1 MFYLFTILTMKKFK
15 EWVRYN
21 RGFTEWTAKNY
32 CRTLMMFDKYLK
44 DISFRKRGVKKPE
57 TISLYDIDMFIKLE
71 RMKWKSTTTCNNYL
85 AGIKLYMKYNNIIWK
100 DVIDY
105 RRILTAR
112 EPQKKIEALTDDE
125 AKKLIEYFKSVPCE
139 WWKEELI
146 KTRNFMI
153 CWLLIYTGLRV
164 NELSN
169 LKIKDIR
176 EELQIIWKWWI
187 RRVVYLFKEDLD
199 IIDLYLFLRKDNC
212 PYLIVNHS
220 NNYKTKRLSNV
231 SIETI
236 IREWWKKIWIE
247 VFPHKLRHT
256 FATNLLR
263 NWAKLP
269 YIQQLLWHS
278 NIQTTQSYMSVLNSD
293 VKEAQWMMLRY

>member
-1 MFYLFTILTMKKFK
+1 MKDFVN
-15 EWVRYN
+15 WIIYN
-21 RGFTEWTAKNY
+21 RWFVEWTAENY
-32 CRTLMMFDKYLK
+32 CRSLKLFDTYLK
-44 DISFRKRGVKKPE
+44 KISFWERGVDTPE
-57 TISLYDIDMFIKLE
+57 TITLNDINMFIKIQ
-71 RMKWKSTTTCNNYL
+71 RVKDKSATTCNNYL
-85 AGIKLYMKYNNIIWK
+85 AWIKAYMKYNAVIWK
-100 DVIDY
+100 EVIDY
-105 RRILTAR
+105 RRILTIR
-112 EPQKKIEALTDDE
+112 EPQKKIESLEEDE
-125 AKKLIEYFKSVPCE
+125 AKRLLDYFKSVPCE
-139 WWKEELI
+139 TNREELI

-153 CWLLIYTGLRV
+153 CWLLIYTWLRV
-164 NELSN
+164 NELSS
-169 LKIKDIR
+169 LKIEDIK

-212 PYLIVNHS
+212 PYLIVSHS
-220 NNYKTKRLSNV
+220 SSWETKRLSNV
-231 SIETI
+231 SIESI

-278 NIQTTQSYMSVLNSD
+278 NIQTTQTYLSVLNTD
-293 VKEAQWMMLRY
+293 VKEAQELMTRY

>member
-1 MFYLFTILTMKKFK
+1 MKEFK
-15 EWVRYN
+15 KWVIYN
-21 RGFTEWTAKNY
+21 RWFTEWTANNY
-32 CRTLMMFDKYLK
+32 CRTLKMLDDYLK
-44 DISFRKRGVKKPE
+44 KISFWKRGVKKPE
-57 TISLYDIDMFIKLE
+57 TITLRDIEMFIHIE
-71 RMKWKSTTTCNNYL
+71 RSKWKVASTCNNYL
-85 AGIKLYMKYNNIIWK
+85 AGIKLYMKYNYIMWK
-100 DVIDY
+100 EVLDY

-112 EPQKKIEALTDDE
+112 EPQKKIDALTDNE

-139 WWKEELI
+139 TYKEEII

-153 CWLLIYTGLRV
+153 CRLLIYTWLRV
-164 NELSN
+164 NELSS
-169 LKIKDIR
+169 LKIDDIK

-187 RRVVYLFKEDLD
+187 RRVVYLFKEDLA
-199 IIDLYLFLRKDNC
+199 IIDLYLFLRKDKS

-220 NNYKTKRLSNV
+220 NNYRTERLSNV
-231 SIETI
+231 SIESI

-247 VFPHKLRHT
+247 VYPHKLRHT

-278 NIQTTQSYMSVLNSD
+278 NIQTTQTYMTVLNHD
-293 VKEAQWMMLRY
+293 IKEAQWLMKRF